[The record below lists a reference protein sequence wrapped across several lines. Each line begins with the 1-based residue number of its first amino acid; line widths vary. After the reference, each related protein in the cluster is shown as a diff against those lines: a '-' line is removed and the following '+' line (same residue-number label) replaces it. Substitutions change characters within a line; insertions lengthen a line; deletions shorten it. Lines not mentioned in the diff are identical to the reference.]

1 MDHRPIKPKTT
12 ELTGKNKGENL
23 CELTVVF
30 SFSYKIKAQSV
41 KDYIDKSDFIKTEN
55 CSLNDTVKQRK
66 RESQTGDFTQSLDA
80 RRCWAR
86 GLCTLHPMSQ

>member
-23 CELTVVF
+23 CELTVFF

-66 RESQTGDFTQSLDA
+66 RESQTGKYI
-80 RRCWAR
+80 CK
-86 GLCTLHPMSQ
+86 SQG